1 MDPSVVQ
8 FFLFISK
15 LLNLHNTLL
24 IMTEEET
31 IPLSFCNGTSFPI
44 ICSQYPASE
53 SGPMLENLIAQTKG
67 IQYYPMFISDGDH
80 DDLITK
86 VSKNPLLFTT
96 AQVWVMPMRYASV
109 VPLRLDNNIFFY
121 DGNSAAGYSV
131 HESYAVKGQNPVTS
145 MLYQWHQGDTS
156 LPPLPST
163 MDRRSNLNGAVLRDS
178 WVTKTRAMGGVQ
190 GDVFDDILSALQAGL
205 NFTLQYIPPKPGKF
219 GRKLK
224 NGTWNGLVGMLTADD
239 IDLVAGLMLSKGR
252 DTALDFA
259 WPGTNCLK
267 IGLPGKTDSQQEKG
281 SSGSPIL
288 LEIVSENQFA
298 GKTYFYTIPP
308 VSNLKLTLFSSP
320 SLSPRLNAWAYVNV
334 FPLTAWVTGF
344 ATIIVAA
351 LCFSVS
357 CNETISQSITLMG
370 RLFLQIGY
378 DMQIKG
384 YASRGLL
391 MTAAL
396 CLNMVFI
403 YYTSELTADMTV
415 SPKELSINSFEDVER
430 LGYRVMGAGVGRISN
445 NALRSAPKDSSI
457 GRIYENKYTSFTTQE
472 ELYDMVR
479 NLING
484 EVKEA
489 LIWSFASK
497 ETKGLITLDILEA
510 INIPKTL
517 AFDKNSEL
525 TSLFNHQICKMKESG
540 VIHQIMTSKSG
551 DPEQVYGVDEPVV
564 IGYEN
569 VLFPF
574 GWLALGS
581 IIVVPVILGEMIL
594 GRFKF
599 LKGTV

>member
-1 MDPSVVQ
+1 
-8 FFLFISK
+8 
-15 LLNLHNTLL
+15 
-24 IMTEEET
+24 
-31 IPLSFCNGTSFPI
+31 
-44 ICSQYPASE
+44 
-53 SGPMLENLIAQTKG
+53 
-67 IQYYPMFISDGDH
+67 
-80 DDLITK
+80 
-86 VSKNPLLFTT
+86 
-96 AQVWVMPMRYASV
+96 
-109 VPLRLDNNIFFY
+109 
-121 DGNSAAGYSV
+121 
-131 HESYAVKGQNPVTS
+131 
-145 MLYQWHQGDTS
+145 
-156 LPPLPST
+156 
-163 MDRRSNLNGAVLRDS
+163 
-178 WVTKTRAMGGVQ
+178 
-190 GDVFDDILSALQAGL
+190 
-205 NFTLQYIPPKPGKF
+205 
-219 GRKLK
+219 
-224 NGTWNGLVGMLTADD
+224 
-239 IDLVAGLMLSKGR
+239 
-252 DTALDFA
+252 
-259 WPGTNCLK
+259 
-267 IGLPGKTDSQQEKG
+267 
-281 SSGSPIL
+281 
-288 LEIVSENQFA
+288 
-298 GKTYFYTIPP
+298 
-308 VSNLKLTLFSSP
+308 
-320 SLSPRLNAWAYVNV
+320 
-334 FPLTAWVTGF
+334 
-344 ATIIVAA
+344 
-351 LCFSVS
+351 
-357 CNETISQSITLMG
+357 
-370 RLFLQIGY
+370 
-378 DMQIKG
+378 
-384 YASRGLL
+384 
-391 MTAAL
+391 
-396 CLNMVFI
+396 MVFI

-551 DPEQVYGVDEPVV
+551 DPEQVYGVDEPVA